1 MITTEEVTKSYGRNL
16 VLRGITFCAAAG
28 RITLLVGP
36 NGAGKSTTIK
46 VLAGLIRPNSG
57 NARINKIDIVAH
69 RIGAQRS
76 LAYLPQRP
84 SFHPRMTCAE
94 ILRFYARLRGVAASR
109 YEAVLDLA
117 GLRDFEKIRTHELSG
132 GTRQRLGLALLF
144 LPDAPVLLLDEPGLS
159 LDPAWRKRLQ
169 ETLRFEAER
178 GKTVLVTTHLVR
190 EWNNVAH
197 RCLLCRDGKIERELD
212 PTDLPHNFDELETVA
227 RDASTRSTIDE
238 PHFSIVQ

>member
-1 MITTEEVTKSYGRNL
+1 MITTEEITKSYGRDL

-57 NARINKIDIVAH
+57 NARINRMDIVAH

-109 YEAVLDLA
+109 YEA
-117 GLRDFEKIRTHELSG
+117 
-132 GTRQRLGLALLF
+132 GTRSRWTARF
-144 LPDAPVLLLDEPGLS
+144 RKDSDSRAFRRHTSTPWPGII
-159 LDPAWRKRLQ
+159 AFARR
-169 ETLRFEAER
+169 A
-178 GKTVLVTTHLVR
+178 G
-190 EWNNVAH
+190 VAS
-197 RCLLCRDGKIERELD
+197 RRTGPE
-212 PTDLPHNFDELETVA
+212 
-227 RDASTRSTIDE
+227 S
-238 PHFSIVQ
+238 